1 MTSTFMVITVLLGA
15 ITIYLEIKNRERKDK
30 IFYTFYLLG
39 MSVIILPFFGIFD
52 SLIPY
57 IIFTILYTML
67 LYGIYTDFEIF
78 TRLSELFLTTQH
90 IDKKSLVKLDYEFLE
105 LLIEYFTKILKAYKI
120 KVYQLTNVIMDEVLI
135 WLGILVLWIF
145 LLYLL
150 TGHVL

>member
-1 MTSTFMVITVLLGA
+1 MVITVLLGA

-52 SLIPY
+52 SSIPY
-57 IIFTILYTML
+57 IIFTLFYTML

-90 IDKKSLVKLDYEFLE
+90 VDKKSLVKLDYEFLG
-105 LLIEYFTKILKAYKI
+105 LLIEYFNKIAKTYKI
-120 KVYQLTNVIMDEVLI
+120 KAYQLTDIIMDEILI
-135 WLGILVLWIF
+135 
-145 LLYLL
+145 
-150 TGHVL
+150 

>member
-1 MTSTFMVITVLLGA
+1 MVITVLLGA

-52 SLIPY
+52 SSIPY
-57 IIFTILYTML
+57 IIFTLFYTML

-90 IDKKSLVKLDYEFLE
+90 VDKKALVKLDYEFLE

-120 KVYQLTNVIMDEVLI
+120 KVYQLTDIIMDEVLI
-135 WLGILVLWIF
+135 GLGILVL
-145 LLYLL
+145 
-150 TGHVL
+150 